1 MKPSSLLPG
10 LIAGIVLGLALWL
23 GSGSLW
29 LLLGGVVLGLMGASL
44 LKLAADPSR
53 SRKIAMITSVI
64 RRILAAVIGLKKP
77 LYKMQDTYKASTVTF
92 QTLLVEKESLY

>member
-44 LKLAADPSR
+44 LKLAADSSR
-53 SRKIAMITSVI
+53 SRKN
-64 RRILAAVIGLKKP
+64 RDDNFR
-77 LYKMQDTYKASTVTF
+77 D
-92 QTLLVEKESLY
+92 